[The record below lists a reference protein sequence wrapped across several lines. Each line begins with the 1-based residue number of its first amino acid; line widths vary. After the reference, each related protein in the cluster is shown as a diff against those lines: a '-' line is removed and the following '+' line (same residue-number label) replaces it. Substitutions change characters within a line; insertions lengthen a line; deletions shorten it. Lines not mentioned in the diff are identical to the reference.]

1 MCLELGACPR
11 KAESLNVIKFIPE
24 LAELSSTYPARLD
37 LNSDRNE
44 LNPERR
50 LLPSLN

>member
-1 MCLELGACPR
+1 MCLELDACPS
-11 KAESLNVIKFIPE
+11 KAESLSVIKFIPE
-24 LAELSSTYPARLD
+24 LAELLTYPARLD
-37 LNSDRNE
+37 LNSGCNE